1 MLEFLLSDSLSPL
14 RERERV
20 RGVASHQ

>member
-1 MLEFLLSDSLSPL
+1 VASVKGKGIEEKSPLPL

-20 RGVASHQ
+20 RGR